1 MRRPSR
7 PKKMQLEICQQS
19 QRGWWWIM
27 IFFGIQLP
35 GFVSKWGYPNAGIFF
50 GARLVSQIWSFG
62 IANSEIFPWKWLWFD
77 HVWSLRKGLIAGV
90 NKDCQL
96 WYSLVISGTGTDV
109 TLLSSLKNM
118 EARIPQRCK
127 DWMRGNLANGLVLLA
142 VVDRLGSI

>member
-1 MRRPSR
+1 
-7 PKKMQLEICQQS
+7 
-19 QRGWWWIM
+19 
-27 IFFGIQLP
+27 
-35 GFVSKWGYPNAGIFF
+35 
-50 GARLVSQIWSFG
+50 
-62 IANSEIFPWKWLWFD
+62 LWVD
-77 HVWSLRKGLIAGV
+77 DVWSLRKGLIAGV